1 MAKVIIF
8 GTGTLGKLM
17 HFYLSADS
25 PHEVVAFTLDANYI
39 TEKSY
44 LGLPLVP
51 FEEVEKLYPPGEYQ
65 MLVAVGYK
73 QLNALRTRK
82 FEEGRA
88 KGYKFISYLSSK
100 ASHWNDTA
108 IGENC
113 ILLENLVIQPFVKI
127 GDNVVIWGGTHLG
140 HDVVIGNNC
149 WLSSQIVVSG
159 GVEIGESSFVGVN
172 ATIRDHVKVG
182 RECIVGAG
190 AIILR
195 DTKDKDVYI
204 AKSTDLYRL
213 NSTEF
218 EQMMEISRR

>member
-25 PHEVVAFTLDANYI
+25 PHEVAAFTLDSKYI
-39 TEKSY
+39 TESSY

-51 FEEVEKLYPPGEYQ
+51 FEEIETHYPPDQYK
-65 MLVAVGYK
+65 MLVAIGYK
-73 QLNALRTRK
+73 QLNSLRTRK
-82 FEEGRA
+82 FLEGRQ
-88 KGYKFISYLSSK
+88 KGYQFISYLSSR
-100 ASHWNDTA
+100 ATHWNDTA

-113 ILLENLVIQPFVKI
+113 ILLENLVIQPFVTI
-127 GDNVVIWGGTHLG
+127 GNNVVIWGGTHLG
-140 HDVVIGNNC
+140 HDVVIKDNC

-159 GVEIGESSFVGVN
+159 GVEIGASSFIGVN

-182 RECIVGAG
+182 DECIIGAG

-195 DTKDKDVYI
+195 DAKDKEVYI